1 MWSKL
6 RHLLW
11 PPKPQTDPA
20 FLARMHE
27 ARSFGVSQRR
37 ASMEARRRIQ
47 QARRQRPGQGPVED
61 AIFPPWTR
69 EDRP

>member
-11 PPKPQTDPA
+11 PPKPQADAA

-27 ARSFGVSQRR
+27 ARSFGVTQRK
-37 ASMEARRRIQ
+37 ASVASRRRIQ
-47 QARRQRPGQGPVED
+47 RARNQRPAQGPIET
-61 AIFPPWTR
+61 AIFPVCK